1 LEGVGRRRQ
10 APGPAAVFET
20 FHASYHGRSPEVA
33 MPTPAF
39 QVATVHLSEF
49 TQGNARERTEFIR
62 LLGDSLRHTGFV
74 KVAGHAV
81 QPADIEGAYEA
92 ARAFFALPESVK
104 RGYQVPGGGGARG
117 FTSFGSEHAKDNPV
131 GDLKE
136 FWHVGQELAEGH
148 PLKPLYGDNLW
159 PDAEVPGFRP
169 HTLALYRAL
178 EACAGTL
185 LEALALYLGLPERS
199 LADLIV
205 DGNSILRI
213 IHYPA
218 LRERFIEGGVRSS
231 AHEDI
236 NLITLLPAATDGG
249 LQLLDRE
256 GRWHAVDG
264 LEGEIVADAGDM
276 LSRHLNLK
284 IPSTTHRVINPENPD
299 AARYS
304 MPFFCHPRPEVVL
317 DCPEALLEPGEA
329 RRFEPIT
336 AHAFLLQRL
345 REIGLI

>member
-1 LEGVGRRRQ
+1 MG
-10 APGPAAVFET
+10 
-20 FHASYHGRSPEVA
+20 S
-33 MPTPAF
+33 PAF
-39 QVATVHLSEF
+39 QVETVHLSQF
-49 TQGNARERTEFIR
+49 REGSPRDRAEFIR
-62 LLGDSLRHTGFV
+62 VLGDSFRHTGFV
-74 KVAGHAV
+74 KVAGHPV
-81 QPADIEGAYEA
+81 RQADLEGAYAA
-92 ARAFFALPESVK
+92 ARAFFALPEETK
-104 RGYQVPGGGGARG
+104 RRYLVPGGGGARG

-136 FWHVGQELAEGH
+136 FWHVGQELSAEH
-148 PLKPLYGDNLW
+148 PLKPMYGDNLW
-159 PDAEVPGFRP
+159 PEAEVPGFKA
-169 HTLALYRAL
+169 HTLALYRGL

-199 LADLIV
+199 LADMIV

-218 LRERFIEGGVRSS
+218 LRDRYIEGGVRSS

-236 NLITLLPAATDGG
+236 NLITLLPAATDSG
-249 LQLLDRE
+249 LQLLDRD
-256 GRWHAVDG
+256 GTWRAVDG

-276 LSRHLNLK
+276 LSRHLNLR
-284 IPSTTHRVINPENPD
+284 IPSTTHRVINPDDPE
-299 AARYS
+299 AVRYS

-317 DCPEALLEPGEA
+317 DCPESLLEPGES

-336 AHAFLLQRL
+336 AHAFLMQRL